1 MAHRHQK
8 GESLTGFLEDLP
20 RIMMMQQQMELS
32 ERRLDIADRQSMAD
46 EQYRTAALAD
56 KEKQR
61 KLDEF
66 TLIYNATESAD
77 VKHTLLK
84 QHPTVKNNPVLLEK
98 MQTSFESEQS
108 LKDRVFA
115 SASLPPEKSL
125 FEVRKMYRDPLLTND
140 LYKTLQDIE
149 KDKREE
155 LQFTMTELL
164 DTEAGIE
171 YAKLT
176 HMLENAEQY
185 VKPGTVEEMR
195 IGAREVRE
203 TAERHL
209 RDVYGEGLKEYQ
221 KSYGAYP
228 DLDDDIDEGELD
240 KLLDDNIVEID
251 STGTGTGTGVG
262 AGVEIETAG
271 KSFSVDTMSADVQK
285 LKESNIYDKLRGKTT
300 AQKKQIIEQVVGRE
314 VSEEE
319 MGNMIFKSRLPRI
332 QFDIGTSS
340 KVRRFQ
346 K

>member
-56 KEKQR
+56 REKQR
-61 KLDEF
+61 KSDEF
-66 TLIYNATESAD
+66 TLIFNATKSED

-84 QHPTVKNNPVLLEK
+84 QHPTVKNNPILLEK

-115 SASLPPEKSL
+115 SASLPPEKS
-125 FEVRKMYRDPLLTND
+125 FIEVRKMYRDPSLTPD
-140 LYKTLQDIE
+140 LYKTLQSIE

-155 LQFTMTELL
+155 LQFTMDELGE
-164 DTEAGIE
+164 TEAGIE
-171 YAKLT
+171 YAELLYMFK
-176 HMLENAEQY
+176 NPGQY
-185 VKPGTVEEMR
+185 VRGDDNVKAFMEDISER
-195 IGAREVRE
+195 LRGAR
-203 TAERHL
+203 
-209 RDVYGEGLKEYQ
+209 GEGLKEYQ

-228 DLDDDIDEGELD
+228 DLDDDIDDKELD

-319 MGNMIFKSRLPRI
+319 MGNMILKSRLPRI
-332 QFDIGTSS
+332 RFDIGTGS